1 MTERDLESRI
11 RSFLRDEVGVDDLQL
26 ARDAS
31 LITSGLLDSAG
42 LVRLAALLER
52 DTGLII
58 PDRDL
63 TPEHFDSIA
72 RIVAYVGSAARA

>member
-1 MTERDLESRI
+1 MNERDLESRI

-72 RIVAYVGSAARA
+72 RIVAYVGAAARA